1 MPKPGARAIVME
13 TQERVFMSDDSAVRH
28 NKSGLRAHMHA
39 LRANFAS
46 GSSPGAN
53 ASASRSEA
61 ACQRLESLPAYVS
74 ARTVSWSISIG
85 DELGTHDAIAR
96 AFASKQVA
104 VPYCERDTLRLWV
117 FAGFDELAPST
128 WGILEP
134 PAALRKREARW
145 LDPKLLNMVVVPG
158 LAFDRTGARLG
169 YGKGY
174 YDGLLAQRSP
184 HTICVGLCFAEQVV
198 DVVPTQAHDIAMD
211 FIVTD
216 RELIAPK
223 PAR

>member
-1 MPKPGARAIVME
+1 
-13 TQERVFMSDDSAVRH
+13 MSDDSVVH
-28 NKSGLRAHMHA
+28 NNKSRLRAHMHA
-39 LRANFAS
+39 LRANLVSDSIS
-46 GSSPGAN
+46 GTN
-53 ASASRSEA
+53 ASASRSEV

-134 PAALRKREARW
+134 PAALRQRDARW
-145 LDPKLLNMVVVPG
+145 LDPRLLNVVVVPG

-174 YDGLLAQRSP
+174 YDGLLVQCSP

-198 DVVPTQAHDIAMD
+198 DVVPTQAHDISMD

-216 RELIAPK
+216 HELIVPK
-223 PAR
+223 PVR